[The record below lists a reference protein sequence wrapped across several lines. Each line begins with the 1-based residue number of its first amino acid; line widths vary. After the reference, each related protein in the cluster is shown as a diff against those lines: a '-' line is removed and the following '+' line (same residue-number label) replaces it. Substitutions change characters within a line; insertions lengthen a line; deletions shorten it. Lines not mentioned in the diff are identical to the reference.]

1 MSQIGI
7 QNNQT
12 EENILTTK
20 NDNNNLNLVENKIEL
35 KSVEFMLT
43 PLETLIINK
52 KMPFGYKLDTEDNI
66 IKSKD
71 IAKKNIN
78 KKKKIESIHRSRPK
92 KIEYKEENKDST
104 KKYLRERKTNQK
116 EQSNKE
122 LESRNLIMQKCQ
134 KCLEIIK
141 ANPLSQYY
149 YYQTKNPNTPCI
161 LDIENNIKNNKYS
174 SSYEFF
180 MDLRKIWL
188 FYYQNY
194 PNNSEIRQRTYSM
207 SDLCE
212 NLCKNIDNVI
222 VDDNFKTNLEL
233 NQYKQNFNY
242 YGNDYRFNGGN
253 INQIVYNNN
262 YNMNNNNS
270 MNIEEKNA
278 LGNAIRNLNKE
289 QLKGIIKLLS
299 DSKISQSQSGQTKYF
314 EFDIDK
320 LPQKKLRELE
330 KYVKECTKEKQL
342 NINKN
347 KEQNEQIKKLKDN
360 LINNK
365 TNIIENTIK
374 NLQNNTQYGKTNKKN
389 NISAPSSSSE
399 SESDSISSI
408 K

>member
-1 MSQIGI
+1 MSQIDI
-7 QNNQT
+7 QNNKT

-20 NDNNNLNLVENKIEL
+20 NDNNELNLVENKKEL

-43 PLETLIINK
+43 PLETLLINK
-52 KMPFGYKLDTEDNI
+52 KMPFGIKLDTEENI

-78 KKKKIESIHRSRPK
+78 KKKIESIHRSRPK

-116 EQSNKE
+116 EQTNKE
-122 LESRNLIMQKCQ
+122 LESNNLIIQKCER
-134 KCLEIIK
+134 CIELIK
-141 ANPLSQYY
+141 ANPLSKLYY
-149 YYQTKNPNTPCI
+149 KTVNPNTPCI
-161 LDIENNIKNNKYS
+161 FDIEKNIKNNKYS

-207 SDLCE
+207 SELCE
-212 NLCKNIDNVI
+212 NLCKNIDNVFM
-222 VDDNFKTNLEL
+222 DDNIRNNLDL
-233 NQYKQNFNY
+233 NQYSQNYNY

-262 YNMNNNNS
+262 YNMNNNEMS
-270 MNIEEKNA
+270 IEEKNA

-342 NINKN
+342 NNNNN

-360 LINNK
+360 LISNK
-365 TNIIENTIK
+365 NNIIDNNIK
-374 NLQNNTQYGKTNKKN
+374 NLQNNTQYEKTNQKN

>member
-1 MSQIGI
+1 MSQIDI
-7 QNNQT
+7 QNNKT

-20 NDNNNLNLVENKIEL
+20 NDNNELNLVENKKEL

-43 PLETLIINK
+43 PLETLLINK
-52 KMPFGYKLDTEDNI
+52 KMPFGIKLDTEENI

-78 KKKKIESIHRSRPK
+78 KKKIESIHRSRPK
-92 KIEYKEENKDST
+92 KIEYKEENKDTT

-116 EQSNKE
+116 EQTNKE
-122 LESRNLIMQKCQ
+122 LESNNLIIQKCER
-134 KCLEIIK
+134 CIELIK
-141 ANPLSQYY
+141 ANPLSKLYY
-149 YYQTKNPNTPCI
+149 KTMNPNTPCI
-161 LDIENNIKNNKYS
+161 FDIEKNIKNNKYS

-207 SDLCE
+207 SELCE
-212 NLCKNIDNVI
+212 NLCKNIDNVFM
-222 VDDNFKTNLEL
+222 DDNIRNNLDL
-233 NQYKQNFNY
+233 NQYSQNYNY

-262 YNMNNNNS
+262 YNMNNNEMS
-270 MNIEEKNA
+270 IEEKNA

-299 DSKISQSQSGQTKYF
+299 DSKISQSQSGQKKYF

-342 NINKN
+342 NNNNN

-360 LINNK
+360 LISNK
-365 TNIIENTIK
+365 NNIIDNNIK
-374 NLQNNTQYGKTNKKN
+374 NLQNNTQYEKTNQKN

>member
-1 MSQIGI
+1 MSQIDI
-7 QNNQT
+7 QNNKT

-20 NDNNNLNLVENKIEL
+20 NDNNELNLVENKKEL

-43 PLETLIINK
+43 PLETLLINK
-52 KMPFGYKLDTEDNI
+52 KMPFGIKLDTEENI

-78 KKKKIESIHRSRPK
+78 KKKIESIHRSRPK
-92 KIEYKEENKDST
+92 KIEYKEENKDTT

-116 EQSNKE
+116 EQTNKE
-122 LESRNLIMQKCQ
+122 LESNNLIIQKCER
-134 KCLEIIK
+134 CIELIK
-141 ANPLSQYY
+141 ANPLSKLYY
-149 YYQTKNPNTPCI
+149 KTVNPNTPCI
-161 LDIENNIKNNKYS
+161 FDIEKNIKNNKYS

-207 SDLCE
+207 SELCE
-212 NLCKNIDNVI
+212 NLCKNIDNVFM
-222 VDDNFKTNLEL
+222 DDNIRNNLDL
-233 NQYKQNFNY
+233 NQYSQNYNY

-262 YNMNNNNS
+262 YNMNNNEMS
-270 MNIEEKNA
+270 IEEKNA

-299 DSKISQSQSGQTKYF
+299 DSKISQSQSGQKKYF

-342 NINKN
+342 NNNNN

-360 LINNK
+360 LISNK
-365 TNIIENTIK
+365 NNIIDNNIK
-374 NLQNNTQYGKTNKKN
+374 NLQNNTQYEKTNQKN

-399 SESDSISSI
+399 SDSESISSI

>member
-1 MSQIGI
+1 MSQIDI
-7 QNNQT
+7 QNNKT

-20 NDNNNLNLVENKIEL
+20 NDNNELNLVENKKEL

-43 PLETLIINK
+43 PLETLLINK
-52 KMPFGYKLDTEDNI
+52 KMPFGIKLDTEENI

-78 KKKKIESIHRSRPK
+78 KKKIESIHRSRPK
-92 KIEYKEENKDST
+92 KIEYKEENKDTT

-116 EQSNKE
+116 EQTNKE
-122 LESRNLIMQKCQ
+122 LESNNLIIQKCER
-134 KCLEIIK
+134 CIELIK
-141 ANPLSQYY
+141 ANPLSKLYY
-149 YYQTKNPNTPCI
+149 KTMNPNTPCI
-161 LDIENNIKNNKYS
+161 FDIEKNIKNNKYS

-207 SDLCE
+207 SELCE
-212 NLCKNIDNVI
+212 NLCKNIDNVFM
-222 VDDNFKTNLEL
+222 DDNIRNNLDL
-233 NQYKQNFNY
+233 NQYSQNYNY

-262 YNMNNNNS
+262 YNMNNNEMS
-270 MNIEEKNA
+270 IEEKNA

-299 DSKISQSQSGQTKYF
+299 DSKISQSQSGHTKFF

-320 LPQKKLRELE
+320 LPLKKLRELE
-330 KYVKECTKEKQL
+330 KYVKECTKQQSS
-342 NINKN
+342 NIKYN
-347 KEQNEQIKKLKDN
+347 KERNEQFKKLKDN
-360 LINNK
+360 LINNQI
-365 TNIIENTIK
+365 NIIENNLK
-374 NLQNNTQYGKTNKKN
+374 NFQNNIPNENKNKTN
-389 NISAPSSSSE
+389 NISTPSSNSDSE
-399 SESDSISSI
+399 SESISSI
-408 K
+408 NK

>member
-1 MSQIGI
+1 MSQIEI

-20 NDNNNLNLVENKIEL
+20 NNNNNLNLVENKIEL

-194 PNNSEIRQRTYSM
+194 PNNSEQRTYSM

-365 TNIIENTIK
+365 TNIIENTIQ

>member
-1 MSQIGI
+1 MSQIDI
-7 QNNQT
+7 QNNKT

-20 NDNNNLNLVENKIEL
+20 NDNNELNLVENKKEL

-43 PLETLIINK
+43 PLETLLINK
-52 KMPFGYKLDTEDNI
+52 KMPFGIKLDTEENI

-78 KKKKIESIHRSRPK
+78 KKKIESIHRSRPK
-92 KIEYKEENKDST
+92 KIEYKEENKDTT

-116 EQSNKE
+116 EQTNKE
-122 LESRNLIMQKCQ
+122 LESNNLIIQKCER
-134 KCLEIIK
+134 CIELIK
-141 ANPLSQYY
+141 ANPLSKLYY
-149 YYQTKNPNTPCI
+149 KTVNPNTPCI
-161 LDIENNIKNNKYS
+161 FDIEKNIKNNKYS

-207 SDLCE
+207 SELCE
-212 NLCKNIDNVI
+212 NLCKNIDNVFM
-222 VDDNFKTNLEL
+222 DDNIRNNLDL
-233 NQYKQNFNY
+233 NQYSQNYNY

-262 YNMNNNNS
+262 YNINNNEMS
-270 MNIEEKNA
+270 IEEKNA

-299 DSKISQSQSGQTKYF
+299 DSKISQSQSGQKKYF

-342 NINKN
+342 NNNNN

-360 LINNK
+360 LISNK
-365 TNIIENTIK
+365 NNIIDNNIK
-374 NLQNNTQYGKTNKKN
+374 NLQNNTQYEKTNQKN

-399 SESDSISSI
+399 SDSESISSI

>member
-1 MSQIGI
+1 MSQIDI
-7 QNNQT
+7 QNNKT

-20 NDNNNLNLVENKIEL
+20 NDNNELNLVENKKEL

-43 PLETLIINK
+43 PLETLLINK
-52 KMPFGYKLDTEDNI
+52 KMPFGIKLDTEENI

-78 KKKKIESIHRSRPK
+78 KKKIESIHRSRPK
-92 KIEYKEENKDST
+92 KIEYKEENKDTT

-116 EQSNKE
+116 EQTNKE
-122 LESRNLIMQKCQ
+122 LESNNLIIQKCER
-134 KCLEIIK
+134 CIELIK
-141 ANPLSQYY
+141 ANPLSKLYY
-149 YYQTKNPNTPCI
+149 KTMNPNTPCI
-161 LDIENNIKNNKYS
+161 FDIEKNIKNNKYS

-207 SDLCE
+207 SELCE
-212 NLCKNIDNVI
+212 NLCKNIDNVFM
-222 VDDNFKTNLEL
+222 DDNIRNNLDL
-233 NQYKQNFNY
+233 NQYSQNYNY

-262 YNMNNNNS
+262 YNMNNNEMS
-270 MNIEEKNA
+270 IEEKNA

-299 DSKISQSQSGQTKYF
+299 DSKISQSQSGQKKYF

-342 NINKN
+342 NNNNN

-360 LINNK
+360 LISNK
-365 TNIIENTIK
+365 NNIIDNNIK
-374 NLQNNTQYGKTNKKN
+374 NLQNNTQYEKTNQKN

-399 SESDSISSI
+399 SDSESISSI

>member
-1 MSQIGI
+1 MSQNEI
-7 QNNQT
+7 N
-12 EENILTTK
+12 E
-20 NDNNNLNLVENKIEL
+20 NNNNENNINENNNNINNIKNGQ
-35 KSVEFMLT
+35 FMLT
-43 PLETLIINK
+43 PLESILINK

-66 IKSKD
+66 HKSLEF
-71 IAKKNIN
+71 AKMKTKSLNIEN
-78 KKKKIESIHRSRPK
+78 THRSRK
-92 KIEYKEENKDST
+92 KNLHEIINYNDEKYFKEK
-104 KKYLRERKTNQK
+104 RH
-116 EQSNKE
+116 NKE
-122 LESRNLIMQKCQ
+122 DYKLTTGKMSEIKKCEKCFDKLRTNEYFSYFYNIQSIGIPTLI
-134 KCLEIIK
+134 EV
-141 ANPLSQYY
+141 
-149 YYQTKNPNTPCI
+149 
-161 LDIENNIKNNKYS
+161 ENNIKNNKYKTC
-174 SSYEFF
+174 YDFF
-180 MDLRKIWL
+180 MDLRKIWNY
-188 FYYQNY
+188 YYQNY
-194 PNNSEIRQRTYSM
+194 YSKPDIYQKTCIMSELSEE
-207 SDLCE
+207 LF
-212 NLCKNIDNVI
+212 KNIDNMPQEKKQEI
-222 VDDNFKTNLEL
+222 SHMKEKLDNFEKGL
-233 NQYKQNFNY
+233 NEYKAK
-242 YGNDYRFNGGN
+242 GGN
-253 INQIVYNNN
+253 ITQKKII
-262 YNMNNNNS
+262 NMEKPMS
-270 MNIEEKNA
+270 ISEKNA